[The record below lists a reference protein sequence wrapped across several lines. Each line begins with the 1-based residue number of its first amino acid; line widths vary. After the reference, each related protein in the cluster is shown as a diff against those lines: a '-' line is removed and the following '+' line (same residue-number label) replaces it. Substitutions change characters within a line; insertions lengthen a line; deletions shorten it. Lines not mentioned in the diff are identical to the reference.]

1 MKTKILLMI
10 LSVAVISFISCNKE
24 SSQLDQTSINLVDD
38 DAVSEVA
45 FEDVFNT
52 VDNASV
58 ILENALGKGDLK
70 SGTVASDSCPVVT
83 VDNLTPD
90 IWPKTITVDYGT
102 ECLGF
107 NGSTRSGKIII
118 NVTARR
124 NEVNSTR
131 TVTFDNYFFNGI
143 KIEGTKEFKNLGL
156 NDNQNTVISV
166 KLTGG
171 KLTLA
176 DGKTIERAF
185 EHQREWI
192 AGWATKNIWDDECL
206 ITGAATGKNI
216 DGLAYTNTITTAL
229 HWQRVCKFLVS
240 GVVMIEREGV
250 GPVEL
255 DYGDGTCDA
264 IATLRKGDQTREIT
278 LKSRHRLMP

>member
-1 MKTKILLMI
+1 MI
-10 LSVAVISFISCNKE
+10 LTLAVISFISCNKE
-24 SSQLDQTSINLVDD
+24 TSSLDQASINLVDD
-38 DAVSEVA
+38 DAVSEVV

-52 VDNASV
+52 VDNASI
-58 ILENALGKGDLK
+58 ILENTLGKGDLK
-70 SGTVASDSCPVVT
+70 SGTLVADSCPVIT
-83 VDNLTPD
+83 VDNLTPEV
-90 IWPKTITVDYGT
+90 WPKTITIDYGT

-118 NVTARR
+118 SVTDRR
-124 NEVNSTR
+124 NVLNSTR

-143 KIEGTKEFKNLGL
+143 KIEGTKEFKNLGP
-156 NDNQNTVISV
+156 NNNQNIVISV

-171 KLTLA
+171 KLTLP

-206 ITGAATGKNI
+206 VTGVAAGKNI
-216 DGLAYTNTITTAL
+216 DGIAYTNTITTAL
-229 HWQRVCKFLVS
+229 RWQRVCKFIVS
-240 GVVMIEREGV
+240 GVVKIEREGF

-264 IATLRKGDQTREIT
+264 IATLKKGDQTREIT
-278 LKSRHRLMP
+278 LKSKHRLIP